1 MALMAETAT
10 GFVVGMAVPDDR
22 IPVIKS
28 MKVEYLK
35 RTQEYRRKVDKQFS
49 FGGARSDR
57 EDAAI
62 PIAMQDR
69 REAGFTEEEL
79 TELTQ
84 LSSGGPSRE
93 TLKKASEII
102 CERYMARRAQK
113 REARQQEA
121 RA

>member
-1 MALMAETAT
+1 M
-10 GFVVGMAVPDDR
+10 
-22 IPVIKS
+22 
-28 MKVEYLK
+28 
-35 RTQEYRRKVDKQFS
+35 DKQFS

-84 LSSGGPSRE
+84 LSSGGPSRG
-93 TLKKASEII
+93 TLNKASKII
-102 CERYMARRAQK
+102 CERHLARRAQK
-113 REARQQEA
+113 RKAQQQEA
-121 RA
+121 TA